1 MKIPEELLPVVEW
14 WEQNGKQAMV
24 VAAVAA
30 VAGLVYWSWDAR
42 RMRAL
47 DAADDALSVAVN
59 TALQTQID
67 AKSAAAVQSIE
78 DLKAAVA
85 ASADQKCAP
94 ALKLMLAAATFARK
108 EAGDVEGALEI
119 YDGMIASGETPSVYA
134 EIPVVGRAQ
143 CLEAL
148 GRFDE
153 ARKAF
158 DDFAASNT
166 NSYLRLT
173 AQLGSA
179 RCLAQ
184 SGDRDGAVKALE
196 ELKKDAGVDAGAV
209 EFTLSL
215 VKRWVP
221 ADKRIPAPAKP
232 AVEEKKPEAVAPEA
246 APAADAVPAAAEVKP
261 AEAAPVK
268 PAEKP
273 AEAQ

>member
-78 DLKAAVA
+78 DLKTAVA
-85 ASADQKCAP
+85 TSADQKCAP

-232 AVEEKKPEAVAPEA
+232 AVEEKKPEAGAPEA
-246 APAADAVPAAAEVKP
+246 DAKPVETAPSET
-261 AEAAPVK
+261 APVK

-273 AEAQ
+273 AEAK